1 MTTKDEMLNRQ
12 IAVLLHGA
20 ENIESRVCTE
30 WLRGERVPAY
40 EVQEA
45 MGLGDAAIRELSNG
59 IMYRANCYRRLMV
72 HIGKGGSIVKD
83 EIYWQPCPDYASG
96 PYDNVFSLVAE
107 IEAAGYFVVIITPTF
122 PGGLYDVKI
131 DHQERLRPGRGLYRS
146 KSLKRAL
153 CEGWIEWKTK
163 TKEVK

>member
-1 MTTKDEMLNRQ
+1 LTTKDEMLNRQ

-20 ENIESRVCTE
+20 ENIESRVCTD
-30 WLRGERVPAY
+30 WLRGERVPGY
-40 EVQEA
+40 EVESQFSDRAIAEG
-45 MGLGDAAIRELSNG
+45 MAAG
-59 IMYRANCYRRLMV
+59 TMYRATCYKRVISMV
-72 HIGKGGSIVKD
+72 GGGGHVD
-83 EIYWQPCPDYASG
+83 RVLWYPVPDYASG

>member
-1 MTTKDEMLNRQ
+1 LTVKDEMLNRK
-12 IAVLLHGA
+12 IAVLLHGS

-30 WLRGERVPAY
+30 WLRDERVPAY
-40 EVQEA
+40 EVESQFSDRAIAE
-45 MGLGDAAIRELSNG
+45 GFAAG
-59 IMYRANCYRRLMV
+59 TMFRANCYKRVIPHLGG
-72 HIGKGGSIVKD
+72 GKVISEQVL
-83 EIYWQPCPDYASG
+83 WTPCPDYASG
-96 PYDNVFSLVAE
+96 LYDNVFSLVSE

-146 KSLKRAL
+146 KLLKRAL

-163 TKEVK
+163 TKEVKSE